1 MYGTQSSILESNTK
15 LHTCSQLSWKW
26 FTNEVLLVLYRLVDD
41 FLLCKR
47 PLFVSYL
54 LQYWNKLISDSQ
66 PSKMKLIH
74 EKVSVHI
81 HIMPWLKMYSHNPSL
96 ECVGLQLG
104 PPTTDHNWGHQGWFR
119 ASNTNGRSRCG
130 KPGAR
135 ASPQLLAGHYLGGTW
150 CPSAP
155 SSRGLRHSLIQRSP
169 PLSEQISGVSRLPDS
184 SHWCKRL
191 ELHLQYGWL
200 RMVRWAFLIQETG
213 TFGMFWV
220 TFLHTILNLVFFGC
234 SRSMSSD

>member
-104 PPTTDHNWGHQGWFR
+104 PPQLTTIEDIRGGFEPRTRTDEVGAESQGR
-119 ASNTNGRSRCG
+119 AQRPPSYSPTTTLVA
-130 KPGAR
+130 PG
-135 ASPQLLAGHYLGGTW
+135 W

-155 SSRGLRHSLIQRSP
+155 SSRGLRHSLIQRSQS

-184 SHWCKRL
+184 S
-191 ELHLQYGWL
+191 Q
-200 RMVRWAFLIQETG
+200 
-213 TFGMFWV
+213 
-220 TFLHTILNLVFFGC
+220 
-234 SRSMSSD
+234 

>member
-104 PPTTDHNWGHQGWFR
+104 PPQLTTIEDIRGGFEPRTRTDELGAESQGQ
-119 ASNTNGRSRCG
+119 
-130 KPGAR
+130 
-135 ASPQLLAGHYLGGTW
+135 ASPQLLGDHYLGGTW

-155 SSRGLRHSLIQRSP
+155 SCRGLRHSLIQRSP

-184 SHWCKRL
+184 S
-191 ELHLQYGWL
+191 Q
-200 RMVRWAFLIQETG
+200 
-213 TFGMFWV
+213 
-220 TFLHTILNLVFFGC
+220 
-234 SRSMSSD
+234 